1 MGGYRCHAWGRIA
14 QTGKHTMK
22 SPVSTAIAIAAG
34 VIVLLGYFV
43 PNPYLTPIR
52 STLIDW
58 AVIVSSIAGLIAII
72 NLVRI
77 NWNKLSSTN
86 NRDYYSVILLV
97 GFFLTLL
104 AGLFL
109 TPSNIGFQNIVT
121 YIQVPVEASLMGVLA
136 ITLIYASIR
145 LFKRRKGWMAVV
157 FMISAV
163 IFLVILSGILSF
175 AGEVPLL
182 KNLLAAIN
190 MLPIAGARGI
200 LLGIALGSLTTGL
213 RVLLAADRPY
223 AG

>member
-1 MGGYRCHAWGRIA
+1 
-14 QTGKHTMK
+14 MK

-58 AVIVSSIAGLIAII
+58 AVIISGIAGLIAII

-86 NRDYYSVILLV
+86 NRDYYSAILLV

-104 AGLFL
+104 AGLIL
-109 TPSNIGFQNIVT
+109 TPGNIGFQNIVT

-163 IFLVILSGILSF
+163 IFLVILSGVLSF
-175 AGEVPLL
+175 AGQVPLL